1 VQTVAVGGRQE
12 KLDAASQCNDTAG
25 GVAATN
31 GGAAAVD
38 FTSDEDDVEEEDFV
52 GARSQ
57 ESDAPTELEDCDPE
71 IHFKRKGCLVK
82 STKDVLPSVQ
92 TKILEKREVGYEK
105 NLNKSAGVPRQESS
119 RVSLFKLDVQLS

>member
-1 VQTVAVGGRQE
+1 M
-12 KLDAASQCNDTAG
+12 
-25 GVAATN
+25 
-31 GGAAAVD
+31 
-38 FTSDEDDVEEEDFV
+38 
-52 GARSQ
+52 
-57 ESDAPTELEDCDPE
+57 
-71 IHFKRKGCLVK
+71 K